1 MRDEMKAT
9 RKIIES
15 PRLFVLLTLLFALL
29 ALTVLAQANPG
40 TSLPNRDYGF
50 YAYIG
55 KQIAK
60 GQLPYR
66 DVWESKPPA
75 IFYLN
80 AFALRLGRGLRWGI
94 WLVEFAFLFAAI
106 AASFSLLK
114 KLWGTAPALFGTF
127 AWLWGMDITLEGG
140 NFTEEY
146 PLVFHFLALILLL
159 ELIRN
164 PEHRLFNLSLGL
176 LLSISFLFRPNNAV
190 VEVVTILVLAA
201 SLLLRKNFLAFWIS
215 AFWIAFG
222 FLIPIG
228 VTSAYFAHHGL
239 FGAMLEASILYNL
252 TYSGAQQTAASPLL
266 VGFEYLNL
274 AAWIG
279 LVGYLLVVVRIKD
292 YFGSPVFP
300 LFLVLLIGTP
310 AAVFLSD
317 PARRNYGHYF
327 MNWLPFIGVLSA
339 FAFYNFQEKLSPPKP
354 VSTSSPEQDRR
365 ISPSTSLPLLSAL
378 LVALVFFIFS
388 GRASAYQK
396 ALDRFFT
403 PPEREMRSLVSI
415 YVENHTRP
423 GEYALFWATHP
434 GENFM
439 SRRDA
444 PHSTLFYPMLVDSEI
459 SDRLNDDFLDDLK
472 RNPPVL
478 IVDMGRLA
486 IPSLDPQKREA
497 QIAAGLG
504 LASPPDNLEEV
515 LRFIEEN
522 YYLEAVVRG
531 RSIYRLHGTSKP

>member
-1 MRDEMKAT
+1 MKAT
-9 RKIIES
+9 GNIIES
-15 PRLFVLLTLLFALL
+15 PRLFILLTLLFALL

-40 TSLPNRDYGF
+40 TNLPNRDYGF

-80 AFALRLGRGLRWGI
+80 AFALRLGRGLRWGV
-94 WLVEFAFLFAAI
+94 WLVEFGFLFSAI
-106 AASFSLLK
+106 AVSFSLLK

-164 PEHRLFNLSLGL
+164 PEHRLFNLTLGL

-190 VEVVTILVLAA
+190 VEVVVILVFAV
-201 SLLLRKNFLAFWIS
+201 SLLLRKNFRAFWVS
-215 AFWIAFG
+215 AFWIALG

-228 VTSAYFAHHGL
+228 VTSAYFTYHGL
-239 FGAMLEASILYNL
+239 FRAMLEASILYNL
-252 TYSGAQQTAASPLL
+252 TYSSAQQTAASPLL
-266 VGFEYLNL
+266 VGFEYLDL

-279 LVGYLLVVVRIKD
+279 LVGYLLLIARIRS
-292 YFGSPVFP
+292 YFGTPVFP
-300 LFLVLLIGTP
+300 LFIVLVIGTP

-339 FAFYNFQEKLSPPKP
+339 FAFHTFQEKLFPPKP
-354 VSTSSPEQDRR
+354 ASTSPR
-365 ISPSTSLPLLSAL
+365 IPHSTSLPLLSA
-378 LVALVFFIFS
+378 FFIALAFFILS

-396 ALDRFFT
+396 ALDRLFT

-423 GEYALFWATHP
+423 GEYVLFWATHP

-459 SDRLNDDFLDDLK
+459 SDRLNDDFFEDLK

-531 RSIYRLHGTSKP
+531 RSVYRLHGTSKP